1 MLSIITLLPTTPVLL
16 RVESPERMVGGSS
29 RLILVEECRGGEGLL
44 VLIMMMMMGILLVML
59 LTTRARLKY
68 SRVHIDQVTFTPLS
82 K

>member
-44 VLIMMMMMGILLVML
+44 VRMIMGILLVML
-59 LTTRARLKY
+59 LTTRARLK
-68 SRVHIDQVTFTPLS
+68 
-82 K
+82 